1 MPDPVFIEVVT
12 SPNCVHSPRAMKVA
26 KRAVTKRHDA
36 IILREIS
43 IATEEGMQLAQA
55 FEVKATPTI
64 AINGRVAFVG
74 VPTMDVMDGLI
85 TATLQK
91 EKERNSYFF

>member
-1 MPDPVFIEVVT
+1 MSEPVYIEVVT

-26 KRAVTKRHDA
+26 KKAVIKRSDP
-36 IILREIS
+36 IILREVS
-43 IATEEGMQLAQA
+43 IATEEGMQRAQS
-55 FEVKATPTI
+55 FDVRATPTI

-74 VPTMDVMDGLI
+74 VPSFEVMDGLI